1 MQDPSQPA
9 LRHEVVLGAAGLS
22 PPAQGFL
29 HVRDSEGG
37 LDTAPLPTHP
47 LAFTLA
53 LGVSPSFSCKK
64 MGRQESSHTVMQG
77 LWG

>member
-37 LDTAPLPTHP
+37 LDTAPFPLILSPLRWLWEFLP
-47 LAFTLA
+47 
-53 LGVSPSFSCKK
+53 VSPARK
-64 MGRQESSHTVMQG
+64 
-77 LWG
+77 WGGQKAATQ